1 MQHHKQTGQN
11 LPLAVSVNEACRM
24 TSLGRTKLYAMM
36 SAGDLPYRKIG
47 SRTVILMADIQNLL
61 ADTSALKSSEQTERQ

>member
-1 MQHHKQTGQN
+1 MQQPEQTKQS

-24 TSLGRTKLYAMM
+24 TSIGRTKLYAMM

-47 SRTVILMADIQNLL
+47 SRTIILMADIRKLLNLPNEIG
-61 ADTSALKSSEQTERQ
+61 SEE

>member
-1 MQHHKQTGQN
+1 MQHEKHSK
-11 LPLAVSVNEACRM
+11 LYFPLAVSVNEACRI

-47 SRTVILMADIQNLL
+47 SRTVILTADIKKLL
-61 ADTSALKSSEQTERQ
+61 SLPYDIKSAE

>member
-1 MQHHKQTGQN
+1 MQHRKQTKPY

-47 SRTVILMADIQNLL
+47 SRTIILTADIKKLL
-61 ADTSALKSSEQTERQ
+61 NVPNDIQSAE

>member
-47 SRTVILMADIQNLL
+47 SRTVILTTDIKKLLNLPN
-61 ADTSALKSSEQTERQ
+61 DFESAE

>member
-1 MQHHKQTGQN
+1 MQHEKQTN
-11 LPLAVSVNEACRM
+11 RFLSLAVSVNEACRM

-47 SRTVILMADIQNLL
+47 SRTIILMADIKKLLNLPNEIE
-61 ADTSALKSSEQTERQ
+61 SEE